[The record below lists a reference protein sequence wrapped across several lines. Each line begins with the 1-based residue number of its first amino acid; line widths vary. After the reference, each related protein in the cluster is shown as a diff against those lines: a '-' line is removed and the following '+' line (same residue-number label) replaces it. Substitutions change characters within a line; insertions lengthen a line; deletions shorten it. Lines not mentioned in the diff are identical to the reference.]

1 MEMKNRFSSRF
12 RIAGREV
19 GEDCPAYLIAEAG
32 VAHFGNLEKALRLVD
47 MASEAGADAVKF
59 QIFDTDALIGREA
72 VAWRERLSSRC
83 LPYQDFVSIRD
94 YCAGKG
100 ITFFATAHDEPSLEF
115 LDELEVPVYK
125 IGSGEV
131 DNWPFISQVAKR
143 GKPVILSTGMYT
155 FEKIAKALDVI
166 FEAGNREVAVLH
178 CVTNY
183 PSPPDEI
190 NLRVMDAIREAFD
203 MVTGY
208 SDHTAGIH
216 ISLAAIARGAQ
227 VLEKHISLDFNVPD
241 AQDWKVSCGPEG
253 LSDLIGQARDIEAS
267 LGSGERVPNP
277 AELESVLWAR
287 KSLVTKK
294 AMKAGDELTL
304 DVLAFKRPGTGIPP
318 SDAEKVVHRRINVDL
333 ESDTVIQWEHLN

>member
-1 MEMKNRFSSRF
+1 MSKRFSSRF
-12 RIAGREV
+12 QIDGVGV

-32 VAHFGNLEKALRLVD
+32 VAHFGSVEKAFRLVD
-47 MASEAGADAVKF
+47 MAVEAGADAVKF

-72 VAWRERLSSRC
+72 AAWRERLSSRC
-83 LPYQDFVSIRD
+83 LPYDDFYRVRD
-94 YCAGKG
+94 YCDDKN
-100 ITFFATAHDEPSLEF
+100 ITFFATAHDEPSLDF
-115 LDELEVPVYK
+115 LDELKVPVHK

-131 DNWPFISQVAKR
+131 DNWPFISKVAGR

-155 FEKIAKALDVI
+155 FEKITKALDVV
-166 FEAGNREVAVLH
+166 FEAGNREVVVLH

-203 MVTGY
+203 VVTGY
-208 SDHTAGIH
+208 SDHTAGIY
-216 ISLAAIARGAQ
+216 IPLAAIARGAR

-241 AQDWKVSCGPEG
+241 AQDWKVSCGPE
-253 LSDLIGQARDIEAS
+253 DLPELIRGAREIEAS
-267 LGSGERVPNP
+267 LGSGERVPNS
-277 AELESVLWAR
+277 AELESILWAR
-287 KSLVTKK
+287 KSLVTRK

-318 SDAEKVVHRRINVDL
+318 SDAEKVVHRRINIDL